1 MQRPIE
7 RRLSDEPIEATRE
20 EPEHGPIQEPAKPAV
35 PSRRVLGNVQAAS
48 KGPTAYA
55 KRAVRRKV
63 YRRTSTATG
72 RALRAFGLQGKRRR

>member
-1 MQRPIE
+1 M
-7 RRLSDEPIEATRE
+7 
-20 EPEHGPIQEPAKPAV
+20 
-35 PSRRVLGNVQAAS
+35 LGNVQAAS